1 MIPTLRRLPSV
12 RVMVDMVAVA
22 IIRFGG
28 LLGRGDDGGNTGC
41 EVEDSRSGRTSAA
54 TIIVHGVV

>member
-1 MIPTLRRLPSV
+1 
-12 RVMVDMVAVA
+12 MVDMVAVA